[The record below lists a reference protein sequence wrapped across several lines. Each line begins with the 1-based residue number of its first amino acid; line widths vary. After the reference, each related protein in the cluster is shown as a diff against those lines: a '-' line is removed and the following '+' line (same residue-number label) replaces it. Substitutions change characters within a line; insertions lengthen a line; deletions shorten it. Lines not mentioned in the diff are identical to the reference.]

1 MGTDGKTIGVGIVG
15 AGWGANHARV
25 VAELGAGVAVRALCA
40 RRRERLLPLAV
51 ELGLPEGA
59 LETSWE
65 RLVARED
72 VDLVVVT
79 APDVLHHPISLAA
92 IGEGKA
98 VFCDKPLAMDAPQ
111 AKEMLDAAEA
121 AGVPHFTG
129 FSWRFA
135 PPFATMRRL
144 LGEGVAGPLRF
155 MDGHFRIGPPLAGKE
170 WQHDPRQRAG
180 GVLGNLGVHLI
191 DLCRAFLLAGG
202 DPAEVDGWRVWART
216 DLAGRDPFGE
226 AGGAEPQDGAPARS
240 SAVND
245 LVWLQLQMGAGRD
258 APQARLQASQLLT
271 LRAPDPVRVE
281 VHGAQASL
289 AGYANPLAPEG
300 QRVALWERTSAPAQA
315 VTPLD
320 FPGGPPAPPT
330 AALPSGGLLRPTV
343 RHLYEGHILPRL
355 LQGVSRPDTPTFR
368 DGWLAQ
374 RVMDAAL
381 RSAQEGSWVA
391 A

>member
-1 MGTDGKTIGVGIVG
+1 MKTVGVGIVG

-25 VAELGAGVAVRALCA
+25 VAELGSQVAVRALCA
-40 RRRERLLPLAV
+40 RRRERLLPLAG

-65 RLVARED
+65 RLVERAD
-72 VDLVVVT
+72 IDLVVVT
-79 APDVLHHPISLAA
+79 APDALHHPISMAA
-92 IGEGKA
+92 IRAGKA
-98 VFCDKPLAMDAPQ
+98 VFCEKPLAMDAVQ
-111 AKEMLDAAEA
+111 AREMLDAATA

-129 FSWRFA
+129 YTWRFA

-144 LGEGVAGPLRF
+144 LGEGVVGPLRF
-155 MDGHFRIGPPLAGKE
+155 IDGHFRIGPPLAGKE

-202 DPAEVDGWRVWART
+202 APAEVEGWRVWART
-216 DLAGRDPFGE
+216 DLAGRAHSGE
-226 AGGAEPQDGAPARS
+226 SGSSGGAGADGGG

-281 VHGAQASL
+281 LHGARASL

-300 QRVALWERTSAPAQA
+300 QRVALWERTSTPAQA
-315 VTPLD
+315 VAPLD
-320 FPGGPPAPPT
+320 FPGGPPSPPS

-355 LQGVSRPDTPTFR
+355 LEGVSRPDTPTFR

-381 RSAQEGSWVA
+381 RAAEEGSWVA

>member
-1 MGTDGKTIGVGIVG
+1 MDTIGTIGVGIVG

-25 VAELGAGVAVRALCA
+25 IAELGPGVAVRALCA
-40 RRRERLLPLAV
+40 RRRERLLPLAG
-51 ELGLPEGA
+51 ELGLPEQA
-59 LETSWE
+59 LESSWE
-65 RLVARED
+65 RLVARAD

-79 APDVLHHPISLAA
+79 APDFLHHPISLAA

-98 VFCDKPLAMDAPQ
+98 VFCDKPLAMDALQ
-111 AKEMLDAAEA
+111 AREMLDAAEA

-129 FSWRFA
+129 YTWRFA

-144 LGEGVAGPLRF
+144 LGEGAAGPLRF
-155 MDGHFRIGPPLAGKE
+155 VDGHFRIGPPLPGKE

-202 DPAEVDGWRVWART
+202 DPGGVDGWRVWART
-216 DLAGRDPFGE
+216 DLAGREHPGE
-226 AGGAEPQDGAPARS
+226 AGGG

-245 LVWLQLQMGAGRD
+245 LVWLHLQMGAGRD

-271 LRAPDPVRVE
+271 LRAPDPLRVE
-281 VHGAQASL
+281 VHGERASL

-330 AALPSGGLLRPTV
+330 AALPSGGLLRPTL

-355 LQGVSRPDTPTFR
+355 LRGDSRPDTPTFR

-381 RSAQEGSWVA
+381 RAAEEGSWA
-391 A
+391 AA